1 MFVQAKGMVKVW
13 TKGGH
18 PVLICLGCPMPPGK
32 QSLVLGR
39 LGWFVN
45 LGGSEGRGWGEGRG
59 LRSVEGHREVR
70 KRRHLRGL
78 PKFWQR

>member
-13 TKGGH
+13 TKGGQ

-45 LGGSEGRGWGEGRG
+45 LGGSGGREWGEGRG
-59 LRSVEGHREVR
+59 LRTQGSEEEEASEGAPQILAEVT
-70 KRRHLRGL
+70 G
-78 PKFWQR
+78 